1 MKTAIIVSGVM
12 REMDLAIPTWNIN
25 GDFFLF
31 VQDTYQAARRFDEQ
45 QKIIK
50 DIEPLSDK
58 FKAICIVDRI
68 DNTEFKFGSTLE
80 NQTWKWKVAYNFLKP
95 YIVKE
100 GYDRFIFI
108 RPDSYLNIYRN
119 LDELVIEPGVYYS
132 TSKLLTDSNG
142 LLFANDTW
150 IAGDIN
156 IFEILSNFYDYI
168 VTTSHLEILNIH
180 HGLATY
186 LNKNNIHVTDDL
198 LSYGETYQLRTEVR
212 NMFEGNVR
220 QDKYSYND
228 ITKEIIEWNNKEVK
242 AAYRNA

>member
-1 MKTAIIVSGVM
+1 MKTAVIVSGIM

-31 VQDTYQAARRFDEQ
+31 VQDTYQAARRLSEQ

-50 DIEPLSDK
+50 NIEPLSDK
-58 FKAICIVDRI
+58 FKAICIVDKI
-68 DNTEFKFGSTLE
+68 NTANDFNITVI
-80 NQTWKWKVAYNFLKP
+80 NQTWKWKVAYNLLKP

-142 LLFANDTW
+142 LLFANETW
-150 IAGDIN
+150 IAGDVN
-156 IFEILSNFYDYI
+156 LFEILSNFYDY
-168 VTTSHLEILNIH
+168 VSTTSHVEISNIH

-186 LNKNNIHVTDDL
+186 LKKNNIHVTDDL
-198 LSYGETYQLRTEVR
+198 LSFGENYQLRPEVR
-212 NMFEGNVR
+212 NMFEGNMR

-228 ITKEIIEWNNKEVK
+228 IAKRLVEWNNNKDK